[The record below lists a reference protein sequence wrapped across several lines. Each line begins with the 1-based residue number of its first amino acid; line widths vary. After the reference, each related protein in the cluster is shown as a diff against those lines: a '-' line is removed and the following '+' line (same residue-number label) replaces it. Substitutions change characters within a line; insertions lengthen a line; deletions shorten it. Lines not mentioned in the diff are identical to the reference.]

1 MEDQEKERLQS
12 ALEKEIERKNLER
25 EIADIFYKMCPSVP
39 PQMLATAVRQT
50 IEGYRNLE
58 YLYSIRKIPE
68 DKLKKAMTI
77 VEEEMLSKDTKISK
91 EEIEKCYANTEQYK
105 CLSNMPNCDSKEKVK
120 VLNELAEN
128 AFVYEMPKE

>member
-1 MEDQEKERLQS
+1 MEEEKEMLQS

-25 EIADIFYKMCPSVP
+25 EIADIFYKMCPNVP

-77 VEEEMLSKDTKISK
+77 VEEEMLSKETKISK
-91 EEIEKCYANTEQYK
+91 EEIEKHI
-105 CLSNMPNCDSKEKVK
+105 PRID
-120 VLNELAEN
+120 
-128 AFVYEMPKE
+128 

>member
-1 MEDQEKERLQS
+1 MENKKEDEIHDLLKQTIAR
-12 ALEKEIERKNLER
+12 KDIERQ
-25 EIADIFYKMCPSVP
+25 IADLFYKLCPHVP

-77 VEEEMLSKDTKISK
+77 VEEEMLSKETKISK
-91 EEIEKCYANTEQYK
+91 EEIEKHI
-105 CLSNMPNCDSKEKVK
+105 PRID
-120 VLNELAEN
+120 
-128 AFVYEMPKE
+128 

>member
-1 MEDQEKERLQS
+1 VEEEKKLQS
-12 ALEKEIERKNLER
+12 ALEQEVERKNLER
-25 EIADIFYKMCPSVP
+25 EIADIFYKMCPNVP

-77 VEEEMLSKDTKISK
+77 VEEKMLSKETKISK
-91 EEIEKCYANTEQYK
+91 EEIEKHI
-105 CLSNMPNCDSKEKVK
+105 PRID
-120 VLNELAEN
+120 
-128 AFVYEMPKE
+128 

>member
-1 MEDQEKERLQS
+1 MEEKERLQN

-25 EIADIFYKMCPSVP
+25 EIADIFYKMCPNVP

-77 VEEEMLSKDTKISK
+77 VEEEMLSKETKISK
-91 EEIEKCYANTEQYK
+91 EEIEKHI
-105 CLSNMPNCDSKEKVK
+105 PRID
-120 VLNELAEN
+120 
-128 AFVYEMPKE
+128 

>member
-1 MEDQEKERLQS
+1 MEEEEKEKLQS

-25 EIADIFYKMCPSVP
+25 EIADIFYKMWPNAP

-50 IEGYRNLE
+50 IEGYRSLE

-77 VEEEMLSKDTKISK
+77 VEEEMLSKETKISK
-91 EEIEKCYANTEQYK
+91 EEIEKHI
-105 CLSNMPNCDSKEKVK
+105 PRID
-120 VLNELAEN
+120 
-128 AFVYEMPKE
+128 

>member
-1 MEDQEKERLQS
+1 MEEEEKEKLQS

-25 EIADIFYKMCPSVP
+25 EIADIFYKLCPSVP

-68 DKLKKAMTI
+68 DKLKKAEKI
-77 VEEEMLSKDTKISK
+77 VEDEIVKEKMLSKETKISK
-91 EEIEKCYANTEQYK
+91 EEIEKHITRI
-105 CLSNMPNCDSKEKVK
+105 D
-120 VLNELAEN
+120 
-128 AFVYEMPKE
+128 

>member
-1 MEDQEKERLQS
+1 MEEKERLQN

-25 EIADIFYKMCPSVP
+25 EIADIFYKMCPNVP

-68 DKLKKAMTI
+68 DKLKKAEKI
-77 VEEEMLSKDTKISK
+77 VEDEIVK
-91 EEIEKCYANTEQYK
+91 EKIEKHITRI
-105 CLSNMPNCDSKEKVK
+105 D
-120 VLNELAEN
+120 
-128 AFVYEMPKE
+128 

>member
-1 MEDQEKERLQS
+1 MEEEKKLQS
-12 ALEKEIERKNLER
+12 ALEQEVERKNLER
-25 EIADIFYKMCPSVP
+25 EIADIFYKMCPNVP

-77 VEEEMLSKDTKISK
+77 VEEKMLSKETKISK
-91 EEIEKCYANTEQYK
+91 EEIEKHI
-105 CLSNMPNCDSKEKVK
+105 PRID
-120 VLNELAEN
+120 
-128 AFVYEMPKE
+128 

>member
-1 MEDQEKERLQS
+1 MEEKERLQN

-25 EIADIFYKMCPSVP
+25 EIADIFYKMCPNVP
-39 PQMLATAVRQT
+39 PQMLAIAVRQT

-77 VEEEMLSKDTKISK
+77 VEEEMLSKETKISK
-91 EEIEKCYANTEQYK
+91 EEIEKHI
-105 CLSNMPNCDSKEKVK
+105 PRID
-120 VLNELAEN
+120 
-128 AFVYEMPKE
+128 

>member
-1 MEDQEKERLQS
+1 MEEKERLQN

-25 EIADIFYKMCPSVP
+25 EIADIFYKMCPNVP

-58 YLYSIRKIPE
+58 YLYSIRKIPK

-77 VEEEMLSKDTKISK
+77 VEEEMLSKETKISK
-91 EEIEKCYANTEQYK
+91 EE
-105 CLSNMPNCDSKEKVK
+105 
-120 VLNELAEN
+120 
-128 AFVYEMPKE
+128 

>member
-1 MEDQEKERLQS
+1 MEEEEKEKLQS
-12 ALEKEIERKNLER
+12 AIEKEIERKNLER
-25 EIADIFYKMCPSVP
+25 EIADIFYKMCPNVP

-91 EEIEKCYANTEQYK
+91 EEIEKHI
-105 CLSNMPNCDSKEKVK
+105 PRID
-120 VLNELAEN
+120 
-128 AFVYEMPKE
+128 

>member
-1 MEDQEKERLQS
+1 MEEEKEMLQS

-25 EIADIFYKMCPSVP
+25 EIADIFYKMCPNVP

-77 VEEEMLSKDTKISK
+77 VEEKMLSKETKISK
-91 EEIEKCYANTEQYK
+91 EEIEKHI
-105 CLSNMPNCDSKEKVK
+105 PRID
-120 VLNELAEN
+120 
-128 AFVYEMPKE
+128 

>member
-1 MEDQEKERLQS
+1 MEEEKKEKLQS

-25 EIADIFYKMCPSVP
+25 EIADIFYKLCPSVP

-68 DKLKKAMTI
+68 DKLKRAIDLEK
-77 VEEEMLSKDTKISK
+77 EEEKRKIEKLSKEAKISK
-91 EEIEKCYANTEQYK
+91 EEIEKHI
-105 CLSNMPNCDSKEKVK
+105 PRID
-120 VLNELAEN
+120 
-128 AFVYEMPKE
+128 